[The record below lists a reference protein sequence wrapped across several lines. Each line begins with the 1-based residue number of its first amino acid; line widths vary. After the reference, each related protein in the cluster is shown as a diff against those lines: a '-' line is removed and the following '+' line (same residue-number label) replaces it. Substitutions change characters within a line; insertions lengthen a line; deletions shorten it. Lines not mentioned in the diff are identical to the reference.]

1 MRASSAILSALL
13 LAAVGVHAEP
23 HPSAPPD
30 LGWLTPPP
38 TRLEREQRPRLAPEH
53 FRAIQ
58 ADGNFVA
65 PRYLGSAE
73 TALLE
78 AVKRGDVE
86 TARRLLKAGVHPNG
100 RDYWQDSAL
109 LQAVEADHFEL
120 VTLLLEQ
127 GAEIN
132 VTGRGFTPLGLA
144 VKNNNLPMVRLLLR
158 AGADPDRKNDD
169 GNTPL
174 HSAVLMDYADIA
186 RALLAAK
193 PDLGIFNREGLTPLA
208 VAAVEGRED
217 MAALLLD
224 AGADIE
230 RGHKKGRSPFWL
242 ALERAQR
249 PITILLVRRGA
260 LIAPLSPDAL

>member
-1 MRASSAILSALL
+1 MRASSFILAAPL
-13 LAAVGVHAEP
+13 LAAIGVHAEP
-23 HPSAPPD
+23 HPSVAPE
-30 LGWLTPPP
+30 LGWLAPSAP
-38 TRLEREQRPRLAPEH
+38 RLEREQRPRLAPEH

-65 PRYLGSAE
+65 PRYLGPAE
-73 TALLE
+73 AALVE
-78 AVKRGDVE
+78 AVKLGDVE
-86 TARRLLKAGVHPNG
+86 TARRLLKAGVNPNG

-109 LQAVEADHFEL
+109 LRAVEADHFEL

-132 VTGRGFTPLGLA
+132 VNGRGFTPLGLA

-249 PITILLVRRGA
+249 PLTKLLVQRGA